1 MTEEFDLQRQRKKA
15 HRRLVGAVVF
25 AIVIAFAV
33 PKILRYKPKY
43 HPEEVLLTLPKQEA
57 SSKSDNTPL
66 PEEASA
72 EHIQMPVDTAASQPT
87 EEKRTPQATSHKIVV
102 QLGAF
107 GNVANAKSLQMRAQ
121 SFGVRTYTEQ
131 LTTAGGKT
139 VVRVRAGPFETMED
153 AKQVSDKLRAAG
165 LPAVVIAD

>member
-1 MTEEFDLQRQRKKA
+1 MEEFDLQRQRKKA

-25 AIVIAFAV
+25 AVVIAFAV
-33 PKILRYKPKY
+33 PKILHYKPKY

-57 SSKSDNTPL
+57 SSKSDDTPL

-72 EHIQMPVDTAASQPT
+72 EHIQMPVDTAAPRPT
-87 EEKRTPQATSHKIVV
+87 EKILPQATSHQIVV

-107 GNVANAKSLQMRAQ
+107 GSAENAKSLQTRAQ

-131 LTTAGGKT
+131 LKTTDGKAI
-139 VVRVRAGPFETMED
+139 VRVRAGPFETMED